1 MNLVY
6 QSFFLFD
13 HDYGKKSQSGGF
25 YLKELTDEVN
35 TAFVTRLAEVS
46 LQERHAESPGQLGQA
61 KTFLST
67 AWIKPAVGERT
78 G

>member
-35 TAFVTRLAEVS
+35 TAFVTCLAEVS
-46 LQERHAESPGQLGQA
+46 LQERHAESPEQLGQA